1 MKKVALTDI
10 LDALSFGEKCFA
22 TLRNI
27 EPIFD
32 PRSRV
37 LFSAGRSG
45 ALLKVA
51 IKGEPFALKCYT
63 LPLPFGAER
72 AHYLGTLPPSDIII
86 RPTLL
91 AEELYANGRA
101 VDVAFYPW
109 VEGTSF
115 NWALHKALHDKSP
128 RAISSLLGEFL
139 RLMDLVEG
147 GEWRHGDLKTENII
161 VRPSG
166 RLTLVDCDALYA
178 PTLPFGGECGTPN
191 WIHPARQDAFNS
203 HIDDYAVALIVV
215 SLAVLLLAP
224 EMHTTE
230 SMVAMPSLGNREEIA
245 RLLAF
250 SPHLTQLHEA
260 LYAPNYKITELKNI
274 LQCIAHQLP
283 ELTKPLL

>member
-1 MKKVALTDI
+1 MKKVLLTDI
-10 LDALSFGEKCFA
+10 IDTLSYGEKCFA

-32 PRSRV
+32 PRGRA

-45 ALLKVA
+45 AVFKVA

-63 LPLPFGAER
+63 HSLPFGAEK
-72 AHYLGTLPPSDIII
+72 ADYLGTLPPSDTII
-86 RPTLL
+86 RPSFL
-91 AEELYANGRA
+91 AEELHVNSRA
-101 VDVAFYPW
+101 IDVVLYPW
-109 VEGTSF
+109 VEGSSLD
-115 NWALHKALHDKSP
+115 WAIRKALHDGDTLT
-128 RAISSLLGEFL
+128 IGCLLGEFL
-139 RLMDLVEG
+139 RLVGEVEG

-161 VRPSG
+161 IRPNGSM
-166 RLTLVDCDALYA
+166 TLVDCDALYA
-178 PTLPFGGECGTPN
+178 PTLHFGGECGTPN
-191 WIHPARQDAFNS
+191 WIHPSRQDAFNS

-215 SLAVLLLAP
+215 SLAALTVAP
-224 EMHTTE
+224 TIYSTE

-260 LYAPNYKITELKNI
+260 LYSHDYKIGQLNTL